1 MFTIVPSIKEREKER
16 EVKFSLKNAV
26 GEKEMKRR
34 NQKTYHKS
42 ITEIDYEW
50 YRLRVKRQFAYKI
63 HV

>member
-34 NQKTYHKS
+34 N
-42 ITEIDYEW
+42 
-50 YRLRVKRQFAYKI
+50 
-63 HV
+63 